1 MGNIFYVVPIL
12 VSIIIGFCINNMRK
26 QQKAI
31 YRERHIITAS
41 RNSFRL
47 FFGVNLI
54 IVYIVAVI
62 RLFRPIYTHV
72 YSLFVPDYLNSWYE
86 LFEIEKI
93 WNLSELLLE
102 IEVLEAGILL
112 FYLEGLIR
120 FILST
125 FIPLIGIYLIYQGLQ
140 RVIISQSGI
149 YFGGRII
156 RWDDLEEIA
165 WKGTFKRSTKNYE
178 RLWINIKNS
187 ASKGPEA
194 FKEFTINLKEEDK
207 HKVTEFMEE
216 SKDNYQIK

>member
-1 MGNIFYVVPIL
+1 MSMIFYVVPIL
-12 VSIIIGFCINNMRK
+12 VSIIIGFYISNMRK

-41 RNSFRL
+41 RNLFRL
-47 FFGVNLI
+47 ILGVNLI

-62 RLFRPIYTHV
+62 RFFTPIYTHV

-86 LFEIEKI
+86 LFWIEKI
-93 WNLSELLLE
+93 WSLYELLME

-112 FYLEGLIR
+112 FYLEDLTR

-125 FIPLIGIYLIYQGLQ
+125 FIPLIGIYFIYQGLQ

-156 RWDDLEEIA
+156 RWDDLEEVA

-187 ASKGPEA
+187 ESKGPEA
-194 FKEFTINLKEEDK
+194 FREFTINLKEEDK
-207 HKVTEFMEE
+207 HKVIILMEE
-216 SKDNYQIK
+216 SKEIIIK